1 MTSSSSANSGALSRA
16 DQDGVEVLSQ
26 QQSQHSNTGHESST
40 SLRAAEPRP
49 SYAPSTQSEYS
60 VAGGPAAPSFYTA
73 NSESGHS
80 TMYADARDADM
91 SSIARSESQA
101 STIDDRTHTYAT
113 QSHESQQATPT
124 MDGPASTV
132 PPTVDQH
139 GGYDS
144 HTSTLRGR
152 SATDKNYNTA
162 DLDSTGNPSN
172 DAATHVP
179 VTTALPV
186 VESMNPSATVALQD
200 GRDRRRPE
208 IAKQSSSTGS
218 GKTATGT
225 SPSSPGKKTKA
236 NQDDS
241 SGDGSH
247 TPGEEV
253 LEDPELAHLTD
264 EQRRIVAEQ
273 VQLVKT
279 PTVSFWGLFRYTTKF
294 EMFLNFLGILGA
306 IVAGAA
312 QPLMTVVFGALTTSF
327 TAFQLAKD
335 QASTLPNGD
344 AVLAQARSDLFRE
357 VNKDVLYLVYI
368 GIGMLVAT
376 WIYTASFVHSGEAAT
391 RRIREGYLRA
401 CLRQN
406 IAYFDKL
413 GAGEVTTRIE
423 TDTHL
428 IQEGISD
435 KISITAMF
443 LATFVT
449 GFIVAFVRN
458 WRLALVL
465 STIIP
470 AIAFSGAVM
479 NKYLSAYKTQ
489 QLEEVGHASTLAEEV
504 ISSVRNTHAFSTQHK
519 LVSMYDVRNLTTMDL
534 GIKSSLF
541 NGVGLSV
548 FFFIIYSSYALAF
561 YYGTTLLLQGR
572 ANAGQIVNVF
582 FSILIGAFSLAQ
594 IAPNLQAVGYARGAA
609 TAIFATIDRHP
620 VIDSSSDEG
629 LKPEKVDGIIEL
641 KDVDFI
647 YPSRPAVQVLHKFS
661 GVFPRGKTTALV
673 GGSGSGKSTIVG
685 LCERF
690 YDPVGGSIKLDGI
703 ELKELNVRWLRNQIG
718 LVSQEPTLFAST
730 VAGNIEMGLI
740 GSKYENESKEQ
751 KRERVIAAAKQANAD
766 GFITAL
772 PEGYDTL
779 IGERG
784 MLLSG
789 GQKQRIA
796 IARAII
802 SDPQILL
809 LDEATSALDTASE
822 VVVQDAL
829 DRASAGRTTITIAHR
844 LSTIKDAD
852 QIIVLTAGQILE
864 SAMSA
869 DGSSAHEILLRN
881 PDGAYS
887 RLVNA
892 QKFREAEEEDGDS
905 ASDSASVDDREK
917 PSAVGN
923 LTREQVDEM
932 ARNEKPQFE
941 TLKRVGTGRS
951 AASEALSQRNK
962 EDLEIGRTKTK
973 KHSFIYLIIRMLKL
987 NSDRKMDYVLG
998 LIAAIVSGCVY
1009 PIFGIV
1015 FGGVLGVFALD
1026 PQTQRAELRS
1036 GGDRF
1041 ALYCFIIALVAT
1053 VAIAVQNYY
1062 FGTSICASAERLS
1075 RKLRKNTF
1083 ASILRQDIAFFDRDE
1098 NSTGHLTATI
1108 ADYAQKINGLFGLT
1122 AGVIIQSCFTLLAG
1136 AIVGLSYAW
1145 RLALVGIA
1153 CMPIT
1158 IAAGVVRLRVVV
1170 LKDVKNKKS
1179 HERSAQMACEA
1190 ASAIRTVASLTREE
1204 DCCRIY
1210 SEYLE
1215 EPMRVSNR
1223 TAIWANLWYS
1233 ISQSLTF
1240 LVIGLIFWY
1249 GSHQLV
1255 DGALSTRTFFVAMI
1269 SIVFGSIQAGNVFNY
1284 VPDMSKARGA
1294 ASDVVTLMDSRP
1306 DIDAEDPSGDKLT
1319 KCEGHI
1325 KFQDVHF
1332 RYPTRPHVRVL
1343 RGLDLEV
1350 KPGQFVAIVGPS
1362 GCGKSTLIQL
1372 VERFY
1377 DPLAGHVMVDGQDIS
1392 RLNVNS
1398 YRDHVALVS
1407 QEPTLYAGTVKFN
1420 ITLGATVP
1428 ADQVSQEDVERAC
1441 KDANIHD
1448 FVTSLPDGYAT
1459 EVGGKGTQ
1467 LSGGQKQR
1475 IAIARALIRNPKILL
1490 LDEATSA
1497 LDSESEKVVQTAL
1510 DQAAKGRSTIAVAH
1524 RLSTIQAADVIYV
1537 LKDGR
1542 VAEQGRHFELLAKK
1556 GIYFELV
1563 AQQDLEKHQ

>member
-1 MTSSSSANSGALSRA
+1 MAASSSANSGALSRA
-16 DQDGVEVLSQ
+16 GQEGVEVLSQ
-26 QQSQHSNTGHESST
+26 QQPQYSNESSNN
-40 SLRAAEPRP
+40 LRAGQGRP

-60 VAGGPAAPSFYTA
+60 VAGGTAAPSFYTA

-80 TMYADARDADM
+80 TTYADARDADM
-91 SSIARSESQA
+91 SSITRSESQA
-101 STIDDRTHTYAT
+101 STIDDRTHTYAA
-113 QSHESQQATPT
+113 QPHESQQATPT
-124 MDGPASTV
+124 VGGPASIL
-132 PPTVDQH
+132 PPAALDQQ
-139 GGYDS
+139 GGYAS
-144 HTSTLRGR
+144 HTSTVRGHP
-152 SATDKNYNTA
+152 ATDGDTGNA
-162 DLDSTGNPSN
+162 DVAFAGNPSN
-172 DAATHVP
+172 DAATHIP

-186 VESMNPSATVALQD
+186 VESMNPSAAVAPQD
-200 GRDRRRPE
+200 GQDRSRPE
-208 IAKQSSSTGS
+208 IVNHASTGS
-218 GKTATGT
+218 GKTATGIT
-225 SPSSPGKKTKA
+225 PSSPGKKSKS
-236 NQDDS
+236 NQDGN

-253 LEDPELAHLTD
+253 LEDPEMAHLTD

-273 VQLVKT
+273 VQLVMT

-294 EMFLNFLGILGA
+294 EMFLNFIGILGA

-335 QASTLPNGD
+335 QAPSLPNGD
-344 AVLAQARSDLFRE
+344 AVLARAREDLFKE

-368 GIGMLVAT
+368 AIGMFVAT
-376 WIYTASFVHSGEAAT
+376 WAYQSTFVYTGEAST
-391 RRIREGYLRA
+391 RRIREAYLHGVMK
-401 CLRQN
+401 QN
-406 IAYFDKL
+406 VAYFDKL

-435 KISITAMF
+435 KISITVMF
-443 LATFVT
+443 LATFFT

-470 AIAFSGAVM
+470 AIAVSGAVM

-504 ISSVRNTHAFSTQHK
+504 ISSVRNTHAFSTQNK
-519 LVSMYDVRNLTTMDL
+519 LVAMYDVRNVTTMDL

-541 NGVGLSV
+541 NGLGLSV

-609 TAIFATIDRHP
+609 TAIFATIDRQP

-629 LKPEKVDGIIEL
+629 LKPEKVDGFIEL
-641 KDVDFI
+641 RDVDFI
-647 YPSRPAVQVLHKFS
+647 YPSRPSVQVLYKFS
-661 GVFPRGKTTALV
+661 AVFPRGKTTALV

-690 YDPVGGSIKLDGI
+690 YDPVGGSVKLDGI

-718 LVSQEPTLFAST
+718 LVSQEPTLFAAT

-740 GSKYENESKEQ
+740 GSKYENKSKDA

-766 GFITAL
+766 GFISAL
-772 PEGYDTL
+772 PESYDTL

-852 QIIVLTAGQILE
+852 QIIVLTAGHILE
-864 SAMSA
+864 SAMST

-881 PDGAYS
+881 PEGAYS

-892 QKFREAEEEDGDS
+892 QKFREAEEEDAESG
-905 ASDSASVDDREK
+905 SDSASVDEREK
-917 PSAVGN
+917 STAIGN

-962 EDLEIGRTKTK
+962 EDLEKGRTKK
-973 KHSFIYLIIRMLKL
+973 QKHSFIYLIGRMLKL
-987 NSDRKMDYVLG
+987 NSDRKMDYFLG
-998 LIAAIVSGCVY
+998 LVAAILSGCVY

-1015 FGGVLGVFALD
+1015 FGGVLGIFSLD
-1026 PQTQRAELRS
+1026 AQTQRAELRA
-1036 GGDRF
+1036 GGNRF

-1053 VAIAVQNYY
+1053 VGIAVQNYY
-1062 FGTSICASAERLS
+1062 FGASAERLS

-1145 RLALVGIA
+1145 KLALVGIA

-1179 HERSAQMACEA
+1179 HEKSAQMACEA
-1190 ASAIRTVASLTREE
+1190 ASAIRTVASLTREA

-1210 SEYLE
+1210 SEYLD

-1223 TAIWANLWYS
+1223 TALWANMWYS

-1294 ASDVVTLMDSRP
+1294 ASDAVDLMDSRP
-1306 DIDAEDPSGDKLT
+1306 DIDAEDPSGEKLT
-1319 KCEGHI
+1319 KCDGHI

-1392 RLNVNS
+1392 RFNVNS
-1398 YRDHVALVS
+1398 YRDHVSLVS
-1407 QEPTLYAGTVKFN
+1407 QEPTLYAGSVKFN

-1428 ADQVSQEDVERAC
+1428 ADQVSQEQVERAC

-1448 FVTSLPDGYAT
+1448 FVMSLPDGYAT

-1497 LDSESEKVVQTAL
+1497 LDSESEKVVQRAL

-1524 RLSTIQAADVIYV
+1524 RLSTIQAADIIYV

-1542 VAEQGRHFELLAKK
+1542 VAEQGRHFELLSKK

-1563 AQQDLEKHQ
+1563 SQQELEKHQ